1 MENLKIF
8 LAYFQ
13 WLGKI
18 RKKGEVLMSTIL
30 AFSSIILFIV
40 PIIGVV
46 IFLLV
51 KKSRPNRDSERRIR
65 ELEEEN
71 RNLKNN
77 RGS

>member
-1 MENLKIF
+1 
-8 LAYFQ
+8 
-13 WLGKI
+13 
-18 RKKGEVLMSTIL
+18 MSTIL